1 MPARPHKEITLP
13 RLGLAIYALNLEMH
27 TFVPA
32 LNIAPRAPLGPSL
45 VLKAGIL
52 FSGIDFDLQK
62 SAAVS
67 KETYFTL
74 N

>member
-1 MPARPHKEITLP
+1 MLRLRRPHKEIERPGKFVRFSSDTQSLEFRTL
-13 RLGLAIYALNLEMH
+13 
-27 TFVPA
+27 VPA

-45 VLKAGIL
+45 VLKAGIP

-67 KETYFTL
+67 SET
-74 N
+74 